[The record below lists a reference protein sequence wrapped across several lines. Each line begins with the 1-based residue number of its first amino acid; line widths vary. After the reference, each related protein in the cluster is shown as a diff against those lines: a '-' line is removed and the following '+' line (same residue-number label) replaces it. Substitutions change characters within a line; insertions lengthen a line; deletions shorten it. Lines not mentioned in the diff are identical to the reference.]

1 MKNYHNF
8 VRPHSALDGKTPAE
22 IAGIDLGLGE
32 RKWEELIRQ
41 SVNGR
46 NGDKNHTKKVLE
58 NRSIDSY
65 F

>member
-1 MKNYHNF
+1 ML
-8 VRPHSALDGKTPAE
+8 VACVESSLGGKTPAE
-22 IAGIDLGLGE
+22 VAGIDLGLGE

-41 SVNGR
+41 SVRGR
-46 NGDKNHTKKVLE
+46 NGDKKTVKNVCE

>member
-1 MKNYHNF
+1 M
-8 VRPHSALDGKTPAE
+8 REP
-22 IAGIDLGLGE
+22 GIDLGLGE

-46 NGDKNHTKKVLE
+46 NGDKKHVKKGSKD
-58 NRSIDSY
+58 RSLDSY